1 MEFWAILL
9 VVGSSFIHAFW
20 NLLTKKVEE
29 GVPFLWWAF
38 GVSLLVYAPLSLAFL
53 SKKELL
59 SPAGRF
65 IFFGGTFEVAYFLGL
80 SKAYARGDLS
90 LVYPLARSAPIFV
103 PIWATIFLKEHI
115 SWTGLIGILT
125 VILGVFV
132 VSLRWGT
139 SLLSPELKS
148 QPIGLALFTALA
160 SSGYSVVDK
169 VGVSYMHPLPYIYL
183 EFAVTWFGL
192 GLYLLFFHR
201 GNSLSKTWQQNKK
214 SILLV
219 GVFMTLSYLLI
230 LFALRIGKVSYVIA
244 LRQIS
249 IVFGVLLGSLILK
262 EKYGKTRLLGALI
275 IWLGAILISLAP

>member
-38 GVSLLVYAPLSLAFL
+38 GVSLLVYAPLGLTFL
-53 SKKELL
+53 SKTELL
-59 SPAGRF
+59 SPAGMF

-103 PIWATIFLKEHI
+103 PIWAAIFLKEHI
-115 SWTGLIGILT
+115 SWTGLMGILT
-125 VILGVFV
+125 VILGVFM

-139 SLLSPELKS
+139 SLLSPELKN

-169 VGVSYMHPLPYIYL
+169 VGVSYMHPIPYIYL
-183 EFAVTWFGL
+183 EFTVTWLGL

-244 LRQIS
+244 LRQVS
-249 IVFGVLLGSLILK
+249 IVFGVLLGNLILK